1 MSDKQSKTLREVLV
15 CTWGKGNT
23 YFLLVRVQTVQ
34 PLWKLLWKFF
44 KKLKKKVVN
53 LQYGLPMPL
62 MGVYIY
68 MSQRLL
74 LLQRHILLQRH
85 LLSLFI
91 MSLFTTA
98 RKQTTQI
105 STNWWISNENLAYV
119 CNKILFSYFKKNKI
133 VKFAVKWMES
143 EIIIL
148 NKVIQTQEGKCHMF
162 SLIFGCWLLIFKYV
176 CFFGNAR
183 RI

>member
-1 MSDKQSKTLREVLV
+1 MGEGKHLFSSGQRANSAATVETAMEVL
-15 CTWGKGNT
+15 
-23 YFLLVRVQTVQ
+23 QEA
-34 PLWKLLWKFF
+34 
-44 KKLKKKVVN
+44 KKKN
-53 LQYGLPMPL
+53 CQSTIWSTYATHGC
-62 MGVYIY
+62 IY

-91 MSLFTTA
+91 TSLFTTA

-133 VKFAVKWMES
+133 VKFAGKWMES

-148 NKVIQTQEGKCHMF
+148 NKVIQTQEGKCHML

>member
-44 KKLKKKVVN
+44 KKLKKKLSIYNMVY
-53 LQYGLPMPL
+53 LCHSW
-62 MGVYIY
+62 VYIY

-133 VKFAVKWMES
+133 VKFAGKWMKS

-162 SLIFGCWLLIFKYV
+162 SLIFGGWLLIFKYV
-176 CFFGNAR
+176 CFFGNAC